1 MRVLSKAKIMSI
13 LDNCT
18 TLDIEKITNNKDL
31 ILNAT
36 SQNDAIKIIG
46 MGRSLKPLCK
56 RWRLSIKNKI
66 VLPS

>member
-1 MRVLSKAKIMSI
+1 MRTYKSKNMLI

-36 SQNDAIKIIG
+36 SQNDAIKI
-46 MGRSLKPLCK
+46 
-56 RWRLSIKNKI
+56 
-66 VLPS
+66 